1 MKYYFLILAV
11 LFLTNIDCSKKSCQ
25 TATVV
30 KTTGACSTWAIK
42 VNTNIY
48 PADSIPDRFKRDGAS
63 FCVDYS
69 LYEDYRLCACCGG
82 TRAKI
87 ISISELP
94 D

>member
-1 MKYYFLILAV
+1 MKLHLLILAI
-11 LFLTNIDCSKKSCQ
+11 LFFTNIDCRKKSCQ

-30 KTTGACSTWAIK
+30 KTNGACSTWAIK

-48 PADSIPDRFKRDGAS
+48 PVDSIPDYFKQDGAS

-69 LYEDYRLCACCGG
+69 LYEDYRLCVCCGG

-87 ISISELP
+87 ISITKLP